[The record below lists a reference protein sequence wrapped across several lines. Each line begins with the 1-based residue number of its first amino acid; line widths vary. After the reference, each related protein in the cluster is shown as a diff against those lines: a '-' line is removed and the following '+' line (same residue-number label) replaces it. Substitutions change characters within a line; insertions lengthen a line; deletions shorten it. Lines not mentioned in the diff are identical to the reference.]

1 MTPTG
6 DAVGSLCLQPAPK
19 QPPTVREILAH
30 GRMTFRE
37 DSVPFVWL
45 SIMALLVQQPTLPPD
60 SSGLSYEIYRSQI
73 EPMFLKARAPGEGSG
88 NACYLCH
95 TRMATRMRLQPLAT
109 GATAWTE
116 EQSRQN
122 FAVVSRLVTPGDLM
136 QSPLLRHPLAADAG
150 GDAQHT
156 GGKFWQSRDNPE
168 WQAVAAWARAA
179 VTGAGAAVASIAPS
193 LDFEFYRT
201 RVEPILMAKRGEH
214 ARCIACHGAPL
225 GLARL
230 ASNAIGWTEEQSHRN
245 FDNLKRLVVP
255 GDPLASRLLMHP
267 LASAAGGDP
276 FHTGGKQWLSQTDP
290 EWQTLAAW
298 VRGQT
303 ARP

>member
-1 MTPTG
+1 M
-6 DAVGSLCLQPAPK
+6 
-19 QPPTVREILAH
+19 
-30 GRMTFRE
+30 
-37 DSVPFVWL
+37 
-45 SIMALLVQQPTLPPD
+45 LVQQPASPSD
-60 SSGLSYEIYRSQI
+60 ASGLSYEVYRAQI
-73 EPMFLKARAPGEGSG
+73 EPIFLKTRAPDEGSG

-95 TRMATRMRLQPLAT
+95 TRMATRMRLQPLAA

-122 FAVVSRLVTPGDLM
+122 FAVVSRLVVPGDLM
-136 QSPLLRHPLAADAG
+136 QSPLLRHPLAAEAG
-150 GDAQHT
+150 GDPQHT
-156 GGKFWQSRDNPE
+156 GGKFWQTRDNTE
-168 WQAVAAWARAA
+168 WQAIAAWARAA
-179 VTGAGAAVASIAPS
+179 STTARSTPATTTPS

-201 RVEPILMAKRGEH
+201 RVEPIFLAKRGEH

-230 ASNAIGWTEEQSHRN
+230 ASNATGWTEEQSHRN
-245 FDNLKRLVVP
+245 FENLKRLVVP

-267 LASAAGGDP
+267 LASTAGGDP